1 MDVPVPLLLSCLCP
15 TQLLE
20 RRGFF
25 SILDRQCMCDL
36 QNLLKVSPKAGLNLS
51 AASVPGNGQHNKH
64 NSHFFLMSNLPLT
77 ANSYV
82 PRPSGDYFPT
92 QGIYSRTNSPVRRAP
107 HTQDLKKVQFVV
119 GWRGGGEGG
128 QGERGKNCFR
138 QVDELYNLTTT

>member
-51 AASVPGNGQHNKH
+51 AAGVPGNGQHNKH
-64 NSHFFLMSNLPLT
+64 NSHFFSDVKPSF
-77 ANSYV
+77 NSQFICAPPFWRLFPHPGYLQ
-82 PRPSGDYFPT
+82 PDKFPS
-92 QGIYSRTNSPVRRAP
+92 
-107 HTQDLKKVQFVV
+107 
-119 GWRGGGEGG
+119 
-128 QGERGKNCFR
+128 
-138 QVDELYNLTTT
+138 

>member
-1 MDVPVPLLLSCLCP
+1 MCALKSPMSQVLSNTSVKVLFGSTPIFFWRGGMDVPVPLLLSCLCP

-20 RRGFF
+20 IRGFF
-25 SILDRQCMCDL
+25 SILDRQGMCDL

-92 QGIYSRTNSPVRRAP
+92 QGIYSRTNSPVKRAP
-107 HTQDLKKVQFVV
+107 HT
-119 GWRGGGEGG
+119 
-128 QGERGKNCFR
+128 
-138 QVDELYNLTTT
+138 